1 VEVSCEQELSNF
13 GVFVDYYKNSK
24 KLYSRF
30 PTSLATRSKAWVCS
44 RSLSGTAGS
53 KSAGVTDILSLVGV
67 VCCQAEV
74 HASG

>member
-1 VEVSCEQELSNF
+1 VKKELSNF

-24 KLYSRF
+24 KLCSRF
-30 PTSLATRSKAWVCS
+30 PTSMATRSKAWVCS
-44 RSLSGTAGS
+44 RSLFGIVVSN
-53 KSAGVTDILSLVGV
+53 SAGVTDVLSLVGI